1 MFFFVIAFVHLI
13 GRAMILSLK
22 TVNTMITY
30 NFTIMLHIYI
40 HDGEIVIV
48 VLTFFKLAIMHAQ
61 YTTNKRLKYEGV
73 TKIDENF
80 QK

>member
-1 MFFFVIAFVHLI
+1 
-13 GRAMILSLK
+13 
-22 TVNTMITY
+22 MITY

-48 VLTFFKLAIMHAQ
+48 VLTFFKLSIMHAQ

-73 TKIDENF
+73 TKIDDNF